1 LSIVGKTKYNS
12 SNYLS
17 KWNGKFS
24 DIPKKIEEENPD
36 RMRFKE
42 KGQGKHRLF
51 SLEKNHRIF
60 SSCEGGIR
68 WQNFSLPSQTHNKN
82 VIPASRPTSP
92 SRFPIGFRLTIQI
105 NPGMLEQER

>member
-68 WQNFSLPSQTHNKN
+68 WRNFSLSSQPHNKN
-82 VIPASRPTSP
+82 VILASPITAHVSFP
-92 SRFPIGFRLTIQI
+92 FPYRFPID
-105 NPGMLEQER
+105 NPDQSGDA